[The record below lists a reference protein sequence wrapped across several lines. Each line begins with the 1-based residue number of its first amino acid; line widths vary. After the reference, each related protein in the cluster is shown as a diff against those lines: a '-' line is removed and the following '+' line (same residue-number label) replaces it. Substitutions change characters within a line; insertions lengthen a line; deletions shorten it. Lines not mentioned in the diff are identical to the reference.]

1 MPRNYKKEYAGFHSK
16 PKQKKNRAKR
26 NKANR
31 LMKPGPGKEVDH
43 IIPLSKGGSNKK
55 KNLRVVSKR
64 TNRRKGSKTKRSVK
78 VRSKRR

>member
-1 MPRNYKKEYAGFHSK
+1 MPRNYKKEYASFHGK

-43 IIPLSKGGSNKK
+43 VVPLSKGGSNKK
-55 KNLRVVSKR
+55 NNLRVVSKR